1 MTPLAR
7 LVRTRRK
14 ALGLTP
20 ERLGIAVLTT
30 RSMVEQ
36 VERGYA
42 MPRVDHALRWC
53 EALDVPADDFLRA
66 AARSVRLR

>member
-14 ALGLTP
+14 ALGLTT
-20 ERLGIAVLTT
+20 ERLGIAVRTT

-36 VERGYA
+36 VERGFA
-42 MPRVDHALRWC
+42 MPKVDNALRWC
-53 EALDVPADDFLRA
+53 EALDVTADAFLRA
-66 AARSVRLR
+66 AARSVRVR